1 MRLLPE
7 GIPARVLAA
16 AMVVLSPT
24 VAAAAPVVIDGVTF
38 SDELGGLDIER
49 VTGHG
54 SNDDPFVVVE
64 HLTNPDGATLLIRA
78 PPGFGNRIGS
88 VHAIGLA
95 LVKVVENATDFA
107 WTSFD
112 LELQSR
118 RGVPSDYADGLSF
131 GQGSTAGRPFTAL
144 GFGRVE
150 VVDEPYD
157 QIDLSEGKIPIGSR
171 MTARFVVT
179 ESVPLADV
187 YLVQRPIRPIARW
200 IGPPSP
206 TRLRPGGAL
215 AAADQCTSRATIAT
229 TATIRISQPTIGD
242 PRAP

>member
-1 MRLLPE
+1 MY
-7 GIPARVLAA
+7 GVPAGVLAA
-16 AMVVLSPT
+16 AMVFLLPT
-24 VAAAAPVVIDGVTF
+24 VAAAAPVVVDGVTF

-64 HLTNPDGATLLIRA
+64 RLANPDGATLLIRV
-78 PPGFGNRIGS
+78 PSSFGNRIGS

-95 LVKVVENATDFA
+95 LVKIVENATDFA

-131 GQGSTAGRPFTAL
+131 GQGSAAGRPFTAV

-150 VVDEPYD
+150 VVDEPND
-157 QIDLSEGKIPIGSR
+157 RIDLSEGKVPIGRR
-171 MTARFVVT
+171 MTVRFVVS
-179 ESVPLADV
+179 ESVPLA
-187 YLVQRPIRPIARW
+187 
-200 IGPPSP
+200 
-206 TRLRPGGAL
+206 
-215 AAADQCTSRATIAT
+215 
-229 TATIRISQPTIGD
+229 
-242 PRAP
+242 